1 MWGNEYDVNGFGV
14 VVSDLVTR
22 DAPVIYVK
30 RLRSKFV
37 YRMRS

>member
-14 VVSDLVTR
+14 VVSDSVTR

-30 RLRSKFV
+30 RLRPKFV
-37 YRMRS
+37 YWMRS